1 MAGSV
6 WISALPG
13 SRMSC
18 RAMVQRR
25 VSAVAVELRLIAVR
39 IMSGSSR
46 LKQVFDDKSSR
57 SSASASSILTSFT
70 STSSTSTVV
79 PSQSTLPAAAGGENT
94 KTSAPES
101 NPHKN
106 NAGVIAGAVIATVA
120 GVAVLLAGFCYA
132 RRRSPQKAAE
142 TRIVET
148 KMVEGSMLVEACAMS
163 HRYELSPSA
172 PKNDIQEL
180 PGIES
185 GGLPAYSILN
195 AGVKLRR

>member
-1 MAGSV
+1 M
-6 WISALPG
+6 
-13 SRMSC
+13 
-18 RAMVQRR
+18 
-25 VSAVAVELRLIAVR
+25 
-39 IMSGSSR
+39 
-46 LKQVFDDKSSR
+46 
-57 SSASASSILTSFT
+57 
-70 STSSTSTVV
+70 V
-79 PSQSTLPAAAGGENT
+79 PSQSTLPATAGGENT
-94 KTSAPES
+94 RISAPES

-120 GVAVLLAGFCYA
+120 GVAVLLAEFCYA

-148 KMVEGSMLVEACAMS
+148 KMVEGSMLIEACAMS

-185 GGLPAYSILN
+185 GGLPAYSMR
-195 AGVKLRR
+195 GQSYDVRY